1 MIKKI
6 KNIFRKILLKFNIN
20 VYNFSSKDD
29 ILDLLKLFKIKIP
42 KNIELI
48 RIGSNNDGGYLVPN
62 IIHEISSCFSAGIG
76 NNISFEK
83 DLINRKISVF
93 GADGTL
99 DSLPE
104 VQKNYNFLKK
114 NICICD
120 DEENIRFETWVNLN
134 ASNSNS
140 LIGQIDIEGGE
151 YNLIIDTPLNVLKKF
166 KILVIEFHNLNLISN
181 KINCNFY
188 LSVFKKIL
196 SIFNICH
203 LHINN
208 SEKPIN
214 IKGINIP
221 PVIEFTLLRKD
232 FYGNNFQSI
241 SIPHK
246 LDQRNLINKDD
257 YFFDKTWLKII
268 S

>member
-1 MIKKI
+1 MIKKVKSVI
-6 KNIFRKILLKFNIN
+6 RNILLKFNIN
-20 VYNFSSKDD
+20 VYNFSSKND
-29 ILDLLKLFKIKIP
+29 ILNLLKLFKIKIP
-42 KNIELI
+42 SNIELI

-83 DLINRKISVF
+83 DLIDHKINIF

-99 DSLPE
+99 DTLPE
-104 VQKNYNFLKK
+104 EQKNYNFLKK
-114 NICICD
+114 NICISD
-120 DEENIRFETWVNLN
+120 DEENIRFETWVNSN

-151 YNLIIDTPLNVLKKF
+151 YILIIDTPLNVLKKF
-166 KILVIEFHNLNLISN
+166 KVLVIEFHNLNLISN
-181 KINCNFY
+181 RINYNLY
-188 LSVFKKIL
+188 LNVFKKIL

-203 LHINN
+203 IHINN

-221 PVIEFTLLRKD
+221 PVIEFTFLRKD

-246 LDQRNLINKDD
+246 LDQKNLIYKED
-257 YFFDKTWLKII
+257 YFFDKTWMNII

>member
-1 MIKKI
+1 MRILIIFEMIKKI
-6 KNIFRKILLKFNIN
+6 KNIFKKILLKLNIN

-93 GADGTL
+93 GADGIFGLFARST
-99 DSLPE
+99 
-104 VQKNYNFLKK
+104 KIIIFKK
-114 NICICD
+114 NICISD

-151 YNLIIDTPLNVLKKF
+151 YNLIIDTPLNVLK
-166 KILVIEFHNLNLISN
+166 NLKS
-181 KINCNFY
+181 
-188 LSVFKKIL
+188 
-196 SIFNICH
+196 
-203 LHINN
+203 
-208 SEKPIN
+208 
-214 IKGINIP
+214 
-221 PVIEFTLLRKD
+221 
-232 FYGNNFQSI
+232 
-241 SIPHK
+241 
-246 LDQRNLINKDD
+246 
-257 YFFDKTWLKII
+257 
-268 S
+268 

>member
-120 DEENIRFETWVNLN
+120 DEENIRFETWVNSN
-134 ASNSNS
+134 A
-140 LIGQIDIEGGE
+140 
-151 YNLIIDTPLNVLKKF
+151 
-166 KILVIEFHNLNLISN
+166 
-181 KINCNFY
+181 
-188 LSVFKKIL
+188 
-196 SIFNICH
+196 
-203 LHINN
+203 
-208 SEKPIN
+208 
-214 IKGINIP
+214 
-221 PVIEFTLLRKD
+221 
-232 FYGNNFQSI
+232 
-241 SIPHK
+241 
-246 LDQRNLINKDD
+246 
-257 YFFDKTWLKII
+257 
-268 S
+268 